1 MEKIETQRRRPS
13 VNPGLDWV
21 SFLRPSGLQLPPRSF
36 YLHAIW
42 WHKWHTGRDRWMDGR
57 RGVVLGGLFGMW
69 RRFFNKGGGRLGDIS
84 RLYFFSPRLHLKA
97 GHEVAVKIFFKPELT
112 VLNPNFTNQK
122 GSISLLIALILE
134 CRSEIYSSS
143 GIVFEEVFL
152 TPPKLWGS
160 FQILAFPDDGSCA
173 SFYDLSRA
181 ARFYSCTNTSEWLLS
196 SRQVDTTWEVMMTCQ
211 AAWDICAECGPEIQS
226 EKEKKRILK
235 ILCTK
240 IKETG

>member
-1 MEKIETQRRRPS
+1 MGGWTDGEES
-13 VNPGLDWV
+13 CSGVCLGCGGD
-21 SFLRPSGLQLPPRSF
+21 FL
-36 YLHAIW
+36 
-42 WHKWHTGRDRWMDGR
+42 T
-57 RGVVLGGLFGMW
+57 
-69 RRFFNKGGGRLGDIS
+69 KGGGGLGDIS
-84 RLYFFSPRLHLKA
+84 RLYFFLSKA
-97 GHEVAVKIFFKPELT
+97 PFESRTWGSCEDFFKPELT

-122 GSISLLIALILE
+122 GSMSLLIALILE

-160 FQILAFPDDGSCA
+160 FQILTFPDDGSCA

-211 AAWDICAECGPEIQS
+211 AAWDICAECGPEIQN
-226 EKEKKRILK
+226 EKEKKN
-235 ILCTK
+235 
-240 IKETG
+240 ES